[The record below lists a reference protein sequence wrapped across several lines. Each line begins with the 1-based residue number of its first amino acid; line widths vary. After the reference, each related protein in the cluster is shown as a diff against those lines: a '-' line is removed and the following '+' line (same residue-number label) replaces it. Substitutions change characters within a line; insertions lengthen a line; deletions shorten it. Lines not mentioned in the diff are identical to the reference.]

1 MSKFPPRNVLGT
13 TRRAPFV
20 LPGPVLAEASQCA
33 AELWCQLSEPACADD
48 IKLSPSCFLTS
59 WLEFLLGEPPLNLNF
74 SAILVN
80 CVSEFFYSWMSSI
93 LVYSVD
99 LTVFEFV
106 FSVSFWE
113 LEIADNILYTRW
125 FGFFRLISSG
135 DLRYFFCVCELG
147 NNTYYSFIFP
157 LFQSPSLEFIYFVLF
172 PCIHFRICSW
182 IFFFSPHLLELGLL
196 LFLLLLF
203 VLEQRGTLK

>member
-1 MSKFPPRNVLGT
+1 MYCEPLDGLHLFSLGLCWPRHRSALLSSGVSSQSQRVPMTLNSQL
-13 TRRAPFV
+13 RASL
-20 LPGPVLAEASQCA
+20 LP
-33 AELWCQLSEPACADD
+33 D
-48 IKLSPSCFLTS
+48 
-59 WLEFLLGEPPLNLNF
+59 LECLLGEPPLNLNF

-182 IFFFSPHLLELGLL
+182 IFFFSPHLSELGLL

-203 VLEQRGTLK
+203 VLE